1 VGSFFSALVL
11 GCRAS
16 TGSGKVGPP
25 RINSQLQ
32 DHEKPS
38 TSSGILYKWALETN
52 KQGKTLGFEAYVSW
66 IEISLLCHS

>member
-1 VGSFFSALVL
+1 VGSFFSALVPG

-25 RINSQLQ
+25 RINSKLQ

-38 TSSGILYKWALETN
+38 TSSRILYKWALETN
-52 KQGKTLGFEAYVSW
+52 KPGKPLGFEAYVS
-66 IEISLLCHS
+66 